1 MIKEIPLSWKMFHVK
16 GHQDNGDTYNNI
28 YEWYQMNI
36 EADRISK
43 YGLASNLRRGNT
55 SDP

>member
-1 MIKEIPLSWKMFHVK
+1 MFHVK